1 MRVTALVVR
10 YRTVAMTF
18 QRNGFSHLAAS
29 AIVLLVVFA
38 LLFLSHSAWSQ
49 TAPIKIV
56 VPAPAGGVADVL
68 TRLLGEQIRR
78 KQGRTIVIENRPGAT
93 TVIGTEAVA
102 RATSDGTTLLVNAP
116 PAFVI
121 IPHLRRL
128 NYDPLTSFEPVC
140 NLVKFPTVIVVNSA
154 SPYQTLADLINAARA
169 KPDELTLASIGPAS
183 LTHIGFEIFKRI
195 TNIKMTF
202 VPYAGA
208 APAVNALL
216 GNHVTSYFG
225 NYADVSEQLKA
236 GDLRALAVASRTRI
250 DLLPD
255 LVTFAEAG
263 YHDYEVEGWFGL
275 FAPANTSKETVA
287 DIAGWFTA
295 AMQVPDVR
303 ERLAAIGLYPIE
315 MCGADFGA
323 FIRKQYE
330 GYGRVIREVNFKAQ

>member
-1 MRVTALVVR
+1 MAI
-10 YRTVAMTF
+10 
-18 QRNGFSHLAAS
+18 QRNGLSRLNGIAAT
-29 AIVLLVVFA
+29 LLIVFA
-38 LLFLSHSAWSQ
+38 PLLLSGSAWSQ
-49 TAPIKIV
+49 AAPIRII

-68 TRLLGEQIRR
+68 TRLLVEEIRQR
-78 KQGRTIVIENRPGAT
+78 QGRTMVIENRPGAT

-128 NYDPLTSFEPVC
+128 NYDPLTSFEPIC
-140 NLVKFPTVIVVNSA
+140 NLVRFPTVIVVNSA
-154 SPYQTLADLINAARA
+154 SPYHTLADLINAAHAR
-169 KPDELTLASIGPAS
+169 PDELTLASIGPAS
-183 LTHIGFEIFKRI
+183 LTHIGFEMLKRAA
-195 TNIKMTF
+195 NIKMTF

-225 NYADVSEQLKA
+225 NYADVSEQLTA

-255 LVTFAEAG
+255 LLTVAESG
-263 YHDYEVEGWFGL
+263 YQNYEVEGWFGL
-275 FAPANTSKETVA
+275 FAPAQTPKETLTVL
-287 DIAGWFTA
+287 AGWFTA

-303 ERLAAIGLYPIE
+303 AKLAAIGLYPVEI
-315 MCGADFGA
+315 CGADFRA
-323 FIRKQYE
+323 FINKQYE
-330 GYGRVIREVNFKAQ
+330 EYGRVIREVNFKVQ

>member
-1 MRVTALVVR
+1 MAI
-10 YRTVAMTF
+10 
-18 QRNGFSHLAAS
+18 QRNPTSHLARS
-29 AIVLLVVFA
+29 AAALLMVFAPIVL
-38 LLFLSHSAWSQ
+38 SRSAWSQ
-49 TAPIKIV
+49 TTPIKIV

-93 TVIGTEAVA
+93 TMIGTEAVA

-121 IPHLRRL
+121 LPHLRRL

-154 SPYQTLADLINAARA
+154 STYRTLADLINAARA
-169 KPDELTLASIGPAS
+169 RPDELTLASIGPAS
-183 LTHIGFEIFKRI
+183 LTHVGFEMLKRAA
-195 TNIKMTF
+195 NIKMTF
-202 VPYAGA
+202 VPYPGA
-208 APAVNALL
+208 APAVSALL

-255 LVTFAEAG
+255 LLTIAEAG
-263 YHDYEVEGWFGL
+263 YQDYEVEGWLGV
-275 FAPANTSKETVA
+275 FAPAKTPKETVTEL
-287 DIAGWFTA
+287 AGWFTA

-303 ERLAAIGLYPIE
+303 VKLAAIGLYPIE

-330 GYGRVIREVNFKAQ
+330 QYGRVIHEVHFNVQ

>member
-1 MRVTALVVR
+1 MAI
-10 YRTVAMTF
+10 
-18 QRNGFSHLAAS
+18 QHNGFSHLTAS
-29 AIVLLVVFA
+29 AVSLLIVFA
-38 LLFLSHSAWSQ
+38 PVLCSRSAWSQ
-49 TAPIKIV
+49 TALIKIV

-68 TRLLGEQIRR
+68 ARLLGEQIRR
-78 KQGRTIVIENRPGAT
+78 RHGQTVVIENRPGAT

-102 RATSDGTTLLVNAP
+102 RATRDGTTLLVNAP

-140 NLVKFPTVIVVNSA
+140 NLVRFPTVIVVNSA
-154 SPYQTLADLINAARA
+154 SPFRTLADLIDAAHA
-169 KPDELTLASIGPAS
+169 KPDELTLASVGPAS
-183 LTHIGFEIFKRI
+183 LTHIGFEILKRAA
-195 TNIKMTF
+195 NIKMTF

-225 NYADVSEQLKA
+225 NYADVSEHLKS
-236 GDLRALAVASRTRI
+236 GDLRALAVASRSRI

-255 LVTFAEAG
+255 VLTVAESG
-263 YHDYEVEGWFGL
+263 YQGYEVEGWFGL
-275 FAPANTSKETVA
+275 FAPAKTPNETIS
-287 DIAGWFTA
+287 DLAGWFTA

-303 ERLAAIGLYPIE
+303 AKLADIGLDPIE
-315 MCGADFGA
+315 MCGADFAA

-330 GYGRVIREVNFKAQ
+330 EYGRVIREVNFKVQ

>member
-1 MRVTALVVR
+1 MGI
-10 YRTVAMTF
+10 
-18 QRNGFSHLAAS
+18 QRNGFSHLTAS
-29 AIVLLVVFA
+29 AAA
-38 LLFLSHSAWSQ
+38 LLIVSAPLFLNRSAWSQ
-49 TAPIKIV
+49 TAPIKII

-78 KQGRTIVIENRPGAT
+78 SQGRTMVIENRPGAT

-140 NLVKFPTVIVVNSA
+140 NLVRFPTVIVVNSA
-154 SPYQTLADLINAARA
+154 SPYRTLADLISAARA

-183 LTHIGFEIFKRI
+183 LTHIGFERLKRGA
-195 TNIKMTF
+195 NIKMIF

-216 GNHVTSYFG
+216 GGHVTSYFG

-236 GDLRALAVASRTRI
+236 GHLRALAVASRTRI

-255 LVTFAEAG
+255 LLTVAESG
-263 YHDYEVEGWFGL
+263 YPDYDVEGWFGL
-275 FAPANTSKETVA
+275 FAPAKTPKETVSEL
-287 DIAGWFTA
+287 AGWFTA

-303 ERLAAIGLYPIE
+303 AKLAGIGLYPIE

-323 FIRKQYE
+323 FIREQYE
-330 GYGRVIREVNFKAQ
+330 EYGRVIREVHFKVQ